1 MENKSPIILAID
13 QGSGSTKALAINL
26 NGEVL
31 AQSEI
36 KIATSFPQPG
46 WVEQDPEEI
55 WQSVVTA
62 SKEITKSHKISAVG
76 LSIQRESVLI
86 WDRTTGKALSK
97 IITWQ
102 DRRASDLAEKHAKS
116 ADKVKAISG
125 LELDPMFSALKAK
138 WLLENNN
145 LNKSEICIG
154 TIDSWIAFKLGAGH
168 IVEVGS
174 ASRTQ
179 LLDIQSGKWSP
190 ELLSI
195 FDIEADQLP
204 RVCASDEKH
213 NCTNM
218 QALGLTNDVPLSG
231 IMGDSHAALFAHK
244 GWKAGVFKATFGTG
258 TSLMGLTETN
268 PQTIAWSI
276 DNQITR
282 AVEANILSTG
292 STLVWLAELLDTTP
306 DELAK
311 LASESTQQVEIV
323 PAFNGLGAPWWDRE
337 ATAVISGLTRG
348 SNRAD
353 LAAAALRS
361 TAAQINDV
369 IEDCAKSHIEIEFL
383 YADGGGAR
391 NQYLM
396 QMLAD
401 LSGKIIRSSQL
412 LELSAFGAAMVA
424 ALGAGLIRISEI
436 ENIDLNYFNYTPA
449 ISESERQLRL
459 KTWRKAV
466 QQSRLKM
473 N

>member
-1 MENKSPIILAID
+1 MENNSPIILAID

-31 AQSEI
+31 AQSEV

-195 FDIEADQLP
+195 FEIEADQLP

-292 STLVWLAELLDTTP
+292 STLVWLAELLNTTP

-311 LASESTQQVEIV
+311 LALESTQQVEIV

-369 IEDCAKSHIEIEFL
+369 IEDFAKSHIEIEFL

-412 LELSAFGAAMVA
+412 LELSAFGAAIVA

>member
-1 MENKSPIILAID
+1 MENSPPVILAID

-26 NGEVL
+26 KGEVL
-31 AQSEI
+31 AQSEV

-55 WQSVVTA
+55 WQSVIVA
-62 SKEITKSHKISAVG
+62 SKEITSIHKIAAVG
-76 LSIQRESVLI
+76 LSVQRESVLF
-86 WDRTTGKALSK
+86 WDRATGKALSK

-102 DRRASDLAEKHAKS
+102 DRRASDLAEKQAKN

-125 LELDPMFSALKAK
+125 LELDPMFSALKAQ
-138 WLLENNN
+138 WLCENNN
-145 LNKSEICIG
+145 YQGANICVG

-168 IVEVGS
+168 IVEAGS

-195 FDIEADQLP
+195 FGVSEDQLP
-204 RVCASDEKH
+204 RVCASNEKH
-213 NCTNM
+213 ICTNM
-218 QALGLTNDVPLSG
+218 QEIGLTNDVPLSG
-231 IMGDSHAALFAHK
+231 IMGDSHAALFAHQ
-244 GWKAGVFKATFGTG
+244 GWKSGFFKATFGTG
-258 TSLMGLTETN
+258 TSIMGLTEKN

-276 DNQITR
+276 DNKITR

-292 STLVWLAELLDTTP
+292 STLVWLAELLGITP

-311 LASESTQQVEIV
+311 LAPESIQQVEIV
-323 PAFNGLGAPWWDRE
+323 PAFSGLGAPWWDRE
-337 ATAVISGLTRG
+337 ASGIISGLTRG
-348 SNRAD
+348 TNRAD

-369 IEDCAKSHIEIEFL
+369 LEDFSKSSVEIDSL

-391 NQYLM
+391 NEYLM
-396 QMLAD
+396 QLLAD
-401 LSGKIIRSSQL
+401 LSGKKIKSSLL

-424 ALGAGLIRISEI
+424 GLGAGLATISDI
-436 ENIDLNYFNYTPA
+436 EKIELKYLNYSPN
-449 ISESERQLRL
+449 ISESERQERL

-466 QQSRLKM
+466 QQSRLKA

>member
-1 MENKSPIILAID
+1 MENSSPIILAID

-26 NGEVL
+26 VGKVL
-31 AQSEI
+31 AQHDV
-36 KIATSFPQPG
+36 KISTAFPQPG

-62 SKEITKSHKISAVG
+62 SKAITKDHKISAVG
-76 LSIQRESVLI
+76 LSVQRESVLF
-86 WDRTTGKALSK
+86 WDRKTGEALSK

-102 DRRASDLAEKHAKS
+102 DRRASESAKKQANS
-116 ADKVKAISG
+116 ATQVKAISG
-125 LELDPMFSALKAK
+125 LELDPMFSALKAQ
-138 WLLENNN
+138 WLFENNN
-145 LNKSEICIG
+145 FLAADICIG

-179 LLDIQSGKWSP
+179 LLDIKTGLWSP
-190 ELLSI
+190 ELLSLFGI
-195 FDIEADQLP
+195 DISQLP

-213 NCTNM
+213 ICSNM
-218 QALGLTNDVPLSG
+218 QELGLTNDVPLSG
-231 IMGDSHAALFAHK
+231 IMGDSHAALFAHQ
-244 GWKAGVFKATFGTG
+244 GWRAGNFKATFGTG

-268 PQTIAWSI
+268 PQTIAWQI
-276 DNQITR
+276 KNEITR

-292 STLVWLAELLDTTP
+292 STLVWLAELLGSTP

-311 LASESTQQVEIV
+311 IAPESTQQVELV
-323 PAFNGLGAPWWDRE
+323 PAFSGLGAPWWDRD
-337 ATAVISGLTRG
+337 ATGIIAGLTRG
-348 SNRAD
+348 STRAD

-369 IEDCAKSHIEIEFL
+369 LEDFANSNIKIDLLF
-383 YADGGGAR
+383 ADGGGAKNR
-391 NQYLM
+391 FLM

-401 LSGKIIRSSQL
+401 LSGKKIRSSQL

-424 ALGAGLIRISEI
+424 ALGAGLTTLEKIEKIELKYDDYLPSLSE
-436 ENIDLNYFNYTPA
+436 EK
-449 ISESERQLRL
+449 RQERL
-459 KTWRKAV
+459 KTWRKALLAA
-466 QQSRLKM
+466 RGK

>member
-1 MENKSPIILAID
+1 MENNSPIILAID

-26 NGEVL
+26 KGEVL
-31 AQSEI
+31 AQSEV

-62 SKEITKSHKISAVG
+62 SKEITKTHKISAVG
-76 LSIQRESVLI
+76 LSIQRESVLF

-97 IITWQ
+97 VITWQ
-102 DRRASDLAEKHAKS
+102 DRRASELAEKQAKN
-116 ADKVKAISG
+116 AAKVKAISG
-125 LELDPMFSALKAK
+125 LELDPMFSALKAQ
-138 WLLENNN
+138 WLLETNNFS
-145 LNKSEICIG
+145 KSDICIG

-179 LLDIQSGKWSP
+179 LLDIQSGKWSS

-195 FDIEADQLP
+195 FGISGGQLP
-204 RVCASDEKH
+204 RVCASEEKH
-213 NCTNM
+213 ICTNM
-218 QALGLTNDVPLSG
+218 QALGLTDEVPLSG

-258 TSLMGLTETN
+258 TSLMGLTERK

-276 DNQITR
+276 DNKITR

-292 STLVWLAELLDTTP
+292 STLVWLADLLGTTP

-311 LASESTQQVEIV
+311 LALESTQQVEIV

-337 ATAVISGLTRG
+337 ATGIIAGLTRG
-348 SNRAD
+348 STRAD

-369 IEDCAKSHIEIEFL
+369 LEDFAKSNIEIDSL

-401 LSGKIIRSSQL
+401 LSGKTIRSSQL

-424 ALGAGLIRISEI
+424 AIGAGLATISDI
-436 ENIDLNYFNYTPA
+436 EKIKLIYSDYTPK
-449 ISESERQLRL
+449 ISDSERQIRL

-473 N
+473 E

>member
-1 MENKSPIILAID
+1 MENSSPIILAID

-31 AQSEI
+31 AQFDV
-36 KIATSFPQPG
+36 KIATTFPQPG

-55 WQSVVTA
+55 WQSVVSV
-62 SKEITKSHKISAVG
+62 SKEITKAHKISAVG
-76 LSIQRESVLI
+76 LSIQRESVLL
-86 WDRTTGKALSK
+86 WDRKSGKALSK

-102 DRRASDLAEKHAKS
+102 DRRASDIAEKQAKN
-116 ADKVKAISG
+116 AAQVKAISG
-125 LELDPMFSALKAK
+125 LELDPMFSALKAQ
-138 WLLENNN
+138 WLFENNDYQGAD
-145 LNKSEICIG
+145 LCIG

-168 IVEVGS
+168 IVESGS

-179 LLDIQSGKWSP
+179 LLDIKTGQLSP
-190 ELLSI
+190 QLLSI
-195 FDIEADQLP
+195 FGISESQLP
-204 RVCASDEKH
+204 RVCASNEKH
-213 NCTNM
+213 NCSNM
-218 QALGLTNDVPLSG
+218 EALGLTNDIPLSG
-231 IMGDSHAALFAHK
+231 IMGDSHAALFAHQ
-244 GWKAGVFKATFGTG
+244 GWKSGYFKATFGTG

-268 PQTIAWSI
+268 PQTIAWSL
-276 DNQITR
+276 DQNITR
-282 AVEANILSTG
+282 AAEANILSTG
-292 STLVWLAELLDTTP
+292 STLVWLAELLGTTP

-311 LASESTQQVEIV
+311 LAPESKQVIELV

-337 ATAVISGLTRG
+337 ATGIIAGLTRG
-348 SNRAD
+348 STRAD

-369 IEDCAKSHIEIEFL
+369 LEDFAKSNIKIETL

-401 LSGKIIRSSQL
+401 LSGKKIKSSQL

-424 ALGAGLIRISEI
+424 ALGAGLATLADI
-436 ENIDLNYFNYTPA
+436 EKIELKYDEYLPKIA
-449 ISESERQLRL
+449 EPERQERL
-459 KTWRKAV
+459 KTWRKALLAA
-466 QQSRLKM
+466 RGK

>member
-1 MENKSPIILAID
+1 MENNSPIILAID

-31 AQSEI
+31 AQSEV
-36 KIATSFPQPG
+36 KITTSFPQPG

-55 WQSVVTA
+55 WQSVITA
-62 SKEITKSHKISAVG
+62 SKEITKSHRISAVG
-76 LSIQRESVLI
+76 LSIQRESVLF
-86 WDRTTGKALSK
+86 WDRKTGKALSK
-97 IITWQ
+97 IISWQ
-102 DRRASDLAEKHAKS
+102 DRRASDLAEKQAKN

-125 LELDPMFSALKAK
+125 LELDPMFSALKVK

-195 FDIEADQLP
+195 FEIAADLLP

-213 NCTNM
+213 KCTNM

-244 GWKAGVFKATFGTG
+244 GWKEGVFKATFGTG
-258 TSLMGLTETN
+258 TSLMGLTEIN

-276 DNQITR
+276 DNQIMR

-306 DELAK
+306 DDLAK
-311 LASESTQQVEIV
+311 LALESIQQVEIV

-337 ATAVISGLTRG
+337 ATAVVSGLTRG

-369 IEDCAKSHIEIEFL
+369 IEDFAKSSIEIDFL

-412 LELSAFGAAMVA
+412 LELSAFGVAMVA
-424 ALGAGLIRISEI
+424 ALGAGLVRISDI
-436 ENIDLNYFNYTPA
+436 ENIDLNYFNYAPA

-466 QQSRLKM
+466 LQSRLKM

>member
-1 MENKSPIILAID
+1 MENNSPIILAID

-31 AQSEI
+31 AQSEV
-36 KIATSFPQPG
+36 KITTSFSQPG

-62 SKEITKSHKISAVG
+62 SNEITKSHKISALG
-76 LSIQRESVLI
+76 LSIQRESVLF

-97 IITWQ
+97 VITWQ
-102 DRRASDLAEKHAKS
+102 DRRASELAEKHVKNA
-116 ADKVKAISG
+116 AKVKTISG
-125 LELDPMFSALKAK
+125 LELDPMFSALKAQ
-138 WLLENNN
+138 WVLENSDFNR
-145 LNKSEICIG
+145 SDICIG

-168 IVEVGS
+168 IVEAGS

-195 FDIEADQLP
+195 FGITADQLP

-213 NCTNM
+213 ICTNM

-258 TSLMGLTETN
+258 TSLMGLTETSS
-268 PQTIAWSI
+268 QTIAWSI
-276 DNQITR
+276 DKKITR

-292 STLVWLAELLDTTP
+292 STLVWLSELLGTTP

-311 LASESTQQVEIV
+311 LALESTEQVEIV

-369 IEDCAKSHIEIEFL
+369 IEDFAKSNIEIDSL

-391 NQYLM
+391 NEYLM

-401 LSGKIIRSSQL
+401 LSGKKIRSSQL
-412 LELSAFGAAMVA
+412 LELSAFGVAMVA
-424 ALGAGLIRISEI
+424 ALGAGLATISEI
-436 ENIDLNYFNYTPA
+436 EKIELKYSDYNPA
-449 ISESERQLRL
+449 ISESERQIRL

-466 QQSRLKM
+466 HQSRLKM

>member
-1 MENKSPIILAID
+1 MENNSPIILAID

-26 NGEVL
+26 KGEVL
-31 AQSEI
+31 AQSEV

-62 SKEITKSHKISAVG
+62 SNEITKSHKISALG
-76 LSIQRESVLI
+76 LSIQRESVLF

-97 IITWQ
+97 VITWQ
-102 DRRASDLAEKHAKS
+102 DRRASELVEKQLKNA
-116 ADKVKAISG
+116 AKVKAISG
-125 LELDPMFSALKAK
+125 LELDPMFSALKAQ
-138 WLLENNN
+138 WLIENNN
-145 LNKSEICIG
+145 FNMGDISIG

-168 IVEVGS
+168 IVEAGS

-179 LLDIQSGKWSP
+179 LLDIQSGNWST

-195 FDIEADQLP
+195 FGITADQLP

-213 NCTNM
+213 ICTNM
-218 QALGLTNDVPLSG
+218 QALGLTNEVPLSG

-258 TSLMGLTETN
+258 TSLMGLTETS

-276 DNQITR
+276 DNKITR
-282 AVEANILSTG
+282 AAEANILSTG
-292 STLVWLAELLDTTP
+292 STLVWLAELLGTTP
-306 DELAK
+306 DELAR
-311 LASESTQQVEIV
+311 LAPESKQVVELV

-337 ATAVISGLTRG
+337 ATGIIAGLTRG
-348 SNRAD
+348 STRAD

-369 IEDCAKSHIEIEFL
+369 IEDFAKSNIEIDSL

-391 NQYLM
+391 NEYLM

-401 LSGKIIRSSQL
+401 LSGKRIRSSQL

-424 ALGAGLIRISEI
+424 ALGAGLATISDI
-436 ENIDLNYFNYTPA
+436 EKIELKYSEYTPA
-449 ISESERQLRL
+449 ISESERQIRL

-466 QQSRLKM
+466 HQSRLKM

>member
-1 MENKSPIILAID
+1 MENNSPIILAID

-31 AQSEI
+31 AQSEV

-62 SKEITKSHKISAVG
+62 SKEISESHRISAVG
-76 LSIQRESVLI
+76 LSIQRESVLF

-97 IITWQ
+97 VITWQ
-102 DRRASDLAEKHAKS
+102 DRRASELAEKQAKN
-116 ADKVKAISG
+116 AAKVKAISG
-125 LELDPMFSALKAK
+125 LELDPMFSALKAQ

-145 LNKSEICIG
+145 FNKSDICIG

-179 LLDIQSGKWSP
+179 LLDIQSGNWSP

-195 FDIEADQLP
+195 FGITADQLP

-213 NCTNM
+213 ICTNM
-218 QALGLTNDVPLSG
+218 QALGLTNEVPLSG

-244 GWKAGVFKATFGTG
+244 GWKAGIFKATFGTG

-276 DNQITR
+276 DNKFTR
-282 AVEANILSTG
+282 AAEANILSTG
-292 STLVWLAELLDTTP
+292 STLVWLSELLGTTP

-311 LASESTQQVEIV
+311 LAPESTEQVEIV

-337 ATAVISGLTRG
+337 ATGIIAGLTRG
-348 SNRAD
+348 STRAD

-369 IEDCAKSHIEIEFL
+369 IEDFAKSNIEIDSL

-396 QMLAD
+396 QLLAD
-401 LSGKIIRSSQL
+401 LSGKKIRSSQL

-424 ALGAGLIRISEI
+424 ALGAGLVTISDI
-436 ENIDLNYFNYTPA
+436 EKIELKYSDYTPA
-449 ISESERQLRL
+449 ISESERQIRL

-466 QQSRLKM
+466 HQSRLKM

>member
-1 MENKSPIILAID
+1 MENNSPIILAID
-13 QGSGSTKALAINL
+13 QGSGSTKVLAINL

-31 AQSEI
+31 AQSEV

-62 SKEITKSHKISAVG
+62 SKEITKSHRISAVG
-76 LSIQRESVLI
+76 LSIQRESVLF
-86 WDRTTGKALSK
+86 WDRTSGNALSNV
-97 IITWQ
+97 ITWQ
-102 DRRASDLAEKHAKS
+102 DRRASELAEKQAKN
-116 ADKVKAISG
+116 AAKVKAISG
-125 LELDPMFSALKAK
+125 LELDPMFSALKAQ
-138 WLLENNN
+138 WVLENSDF
-145 LNKSEICIG
+145 NKSDICIG

-168 IVEVGS
+168 IVEAGS

-179 LLDIQSGKWSP
+179 LLDIQSGKWSL

-195 FDIEADQLP
+195 FGITADQLP
-204 RVCASDEKH
+204 RVCVSDEKH
-213 NCTNM
+213 ICTNM

-258 TSLMGLTETN
+258 TSLMGLTETSS
-268 PQTIAWSI
+268 QTIAWSI
-276 DNQITR
+276 DKKITR

-292 STLVWLAELLDTTP
+292 STLVWLSELLGTTP

-311 LASESTQQVEIV
+311 LALESTEQVEIV

-369 IEDCAKSHIEIEFL
+369 IEDFAKSNIEIDSL

-391 NQYLM
+391 NEYLM

-401 LSGKIIRSSQL
+401 LSGKRIRSSQL

-424 ALGAGLIRISEI
+424 ALGAGLVTISDI
-436 ENIDLNYFNYTPA
+436 EKIELKYSDYTPA
-449 ISESERQLRL
+449 ISESERQIRL

-466 QQSRLKM
+466 HQSRLKM

>member
-1 MENKSPIILAID
+1 MILAID

-26 NGEVL
+26 KGEVL
-31 AQSEI
+31 AQSEV

-62 SKEITKSHKISAVG
+62 SKEISESHRISAVG
-76 LSIQRESVLI
+76 LSIQRESVLF

-97 IITWQ
+97 VITWQ
-102 DRRASDLAEKHAKS
+102 DRRASELAEKQAKN
-116 ADKVKAISG
+116 AAKVKAISG
-125 LELDPMFSALKAK
+125 LELDPMFSALKAQ

-145 LNKSEICIG
+145 FNKSDLCIG
-154 TIDSWIAFKLGAGH
+154 TIDSWIAFKLGSGH

-179 LLDIQSGKWSP
+179 LLDIQSGNWSP

-195 FDIEADQLP
+195 FGISESQLP

-213 NCTNM
+213 ICTNM

-231 IMGDSHAALFAHK
+231 IMGDSHAALFAHQ

-258 TSLMGLTETN
+258 TSLMGLAQTN
-268 PQTIAWSI
+268 SQTIAWSI
-276 DNQITR
+276 NKKITR

-292 STLVWLAELLDTTP
+292 STLVWLAELLGTTP

-311 LASESTQQVEIV
+311 LALESTEQVEIV

-337 ATAVISGLTRG
+337 ATGIIAGLTRG
-348 SNRAD
+348 STRAD

-369 IEDCAKSHIEIEFL
+369 LEDFARSNIKIDTL

-391 NQYLM
+391 NKYLM

-401 LSGKIIRSSQL
+401 LSGKQIKSSQL

-424 ALGAGLIRISEI
+424 ALGAGLTTIADI
-436 ENIDLNYFNYTPA
+436 EKIELKYDEFVPVST
-449 ISESERQLRL
+449 ESERQESL
-459 KTWRKAV
+459 KTWRKALAA
-466 QQSRLKM
+466 SRMKSQ
-473 N
+473 